1 MSDAGRQ
8 RMAKRKK
15 AKQKKRNTGLRV
27 IYLALMAVFIS
38 ELLFYTWCRVQC
50 VQIRYD
56 ISDQISE
63 QVNLEALRNNL
74 KIELARLKSPKR
86 ISKIARERLGLIMP
100 TSKQTMVLP

>member
-1 MSDAGRQ
+1 M
-8 RMAKRKK
+8 
-15 AKQKKRNTGLRV
+15 
-27 IYLALMAVFIS
+27 IYLAIMAVFIG

-56 ISDQISE
+56 IADQINE
-63 QVNLEALRNNL
+63 QDSLDALQDNL

-86 ISKIARERLGLIMP
+86 IAKIARDRLGLIMP